1 MTIHTP
7 AGTPDNGLAEAHR
20 EFEAFYNDCQPRIM
34 RYAASLTGNHCNA
47 EELVQEVFAKA
58 WQHWSGIRG
67 HRSPEAW
74 VRTVLFRTWVTWW
87 RKDAAQTRAHR
98 RHGMPADVPEPAIDH
113 VLIVSAMRAIPAS
126 QREAI
131 LLHHGQGM
139 SVKQVATVSST
150 PVSSVKARL
159 VRGRR
164 SLAELLRDENT
175 R

>member
-1 MTIHTP
+1 
-7 AGTPDNGLAEAHR
+7 
-20 EFEAFYNDCQPRIM
+20 M
-34 RYAASLTGNHCNA
+34 RYASSLTGNRGDA

-87 RKDAAQTRAHR
+87 RKDVARTRAHR
-98 RHGMPADVPEPAIDH
+98 RHGMPADVPEPSIDH
-113 VLIVSAMRAIPAS
+113 VLIVSALRVIPAS

-131 LLHHGQGM
+131 LLHYEQGM
-139 SVKQVATVSST
+139 SVKQVAAVSSI
-150 PVSSVKARL
+150 PVSSARARL